1 MNQPQS
7 SITPLSPELYA
18 EYQDRMLGILICEI
32 LKPGDIVLQLRE
44 EYFEEGKRR
53 NVFRAIREL
62 RKEEVPI
69 NTLTRSPEVQGSQLW
84 H

>member
-1 MNQPQS
+1 
-7 SITPLSPELYA
+7 
-18 EYQDRMLGILICEI
+18 MLGILICEI

-69 NTLTRSPEVQGSQLW
+69 NTLTVHQKCKALNFGIDRRRLEALPV
-84 H
+84 